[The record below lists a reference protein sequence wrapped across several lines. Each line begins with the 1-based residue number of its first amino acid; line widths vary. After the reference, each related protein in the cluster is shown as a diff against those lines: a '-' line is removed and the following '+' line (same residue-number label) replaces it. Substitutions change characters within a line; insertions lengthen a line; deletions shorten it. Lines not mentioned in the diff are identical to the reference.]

1 MMAQEDTC
9 VHGHNDWKLTPRE
22 NGRRRRRCAECER
35 EWQRKRYQ
43 LLDDGRRA
51 TQPGPRP
58 ESWHNTQPRP
68 EWARFLYYTTIEFVN
83 DLVALGAASLGQI
96 CDWTGWGYHRARRT
110 LYRLRRR
117 EIVRRTRSGLWVV
130 ADHIEPSPEPWNE
143 SAGYQEG
150 T

>member
-1 MMAQEDTC
+1 MA
-9 VHGHNDWKLTPRE
+9 VHKERCHRGHDEWSIVPRS
-22 NGRRRRRCAECER
+22 GVGTLRRYCRACRRWRQSFYRRR
-35 EWQRKRYQ
+35 
-43 LLDDGRRA
+43 DA
-51 TQPGPRP
+51 TVMPAWSEHMYSG
-58 ESWHNTQPRP
+58 TV
-68 EWARFLYYTTIEFVN
+68 EFVN
-83 DLVALGAASLGQI
+83 ELIALGAASLQQI
-96 CDWTGWGYHRARRT
+96 CDWTGWNHERARRQ